1 MVNKFDYNKDFG
13 VKLDKII
20 ANTEKKM
27 FAVFK
32 DSFQDLIEEASTP
45 LSAGGK
51 MRVDTGFLR
60 STGSGAIN
68 EIPEGESVGRK
79 RNPGEI
85 GVLSEYSNY
94 NFTSS
99 LQTLLV
105 KMRPEDTIYWGWS
118 ANYASVRE
126 FYDGFLISACQNWR
140 TYVDNNTRRLKK

>member
-45 LSAGGK
+45 VSAGGK

-60 STGSGAIN
+60 
-68 EIPEGESVGRK
+68 
-79 RNPGEI
+79 
-85 GVLSEYSNY
+85 
-94 NFTSS
+94 
-99 LQTLLV
+99 
-105 KMRPEDTIYWGWS
+105 
-118 ANYASVRE
+118 
-126 FYDGFLISACQNWR
+126 
-140 TYVDNNTRRLKK
+140 